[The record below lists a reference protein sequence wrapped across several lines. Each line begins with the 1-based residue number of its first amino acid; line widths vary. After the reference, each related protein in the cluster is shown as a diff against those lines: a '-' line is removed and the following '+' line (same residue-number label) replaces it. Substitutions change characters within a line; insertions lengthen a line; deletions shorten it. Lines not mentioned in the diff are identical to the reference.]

1 MTIKYVYSFGDG
13 QAEGNGAMKDTLGG
27 KGAGLA
33 EMSAAALPVPPGF
46 TVTTEACAVYERNDS
61 LSVEIENEIEAALVQ
76 LENLRGERLGD
87 ETRPLLVAVRS
98 GARDSM
104 PGMMDTILNLGL
116 NDRTVEAL
124 ARRTNNARFAWDCY
138 RRLIQMFGDVVLG
151 VPKREFEGALAAL
164 KNKRAVSSDTEL
176 AAEDLR
182 ELVGVYKRIVADA
195 TGGEFPTEPREQLR
209 QARDAVFRSWNN
221 DRAVHYRRMN
231 NISAALGTAVNVQAM
246 VFGNTGDR
254 SGTGVGFTRNP
265 ATGAKEIYGEFLINA
280 QGEDVVAGIRTPLPL
295 AQLAEIMSDVF
306 NQLKTITDR
315 LEIHYKDVQDFEF
328 TIQENELFMLQT
340 RSGKRTGLAAIRIAC
355 EMVDENILTP
365 DEALVRIEPNL
376 LDQLLHPMFDPAEK
390 QKFHVVARGIASS
403 PGAAA
408 GEIVFTADK
417 AVKLAAEGKKVLL
430 VREETSPDDIAGMEA
445 SEGFLTAFGGQTS
458 HAAVV
463 GRQMGKPAIVG
474 CAALHIDEAN
484 NILTVAGF
492 DTAAE
497 TTVLREGDE
506 LSIDGTT
513 GEVILGKVPTALS
526 EILQVVQGEMR
537 ESESESF
544 RHLKRVLKWADAV
557 KKLGVRANADIPR
570 DAYVARCFGAKGI
583 GLCRT
588 EHMFFAADRL
598 TVVQK
603 MILSAARGRE
613 GILKINEL
621 EARDARN
628 SSGKIKD
635 ELAAARDF
643 YGEHVDKYLG
653 ALAELLP
660 MQREDFAGLFRE
672 MTGLPVTIRLLDPPL
687 HEFLPNR
694 DGLLD
699 QLRDAQGDGRHQW
712 AAELEKLLRHIDA
725 LAETNPMLGHRG
737 VRLGITYPEITEM
750 QIRAICEAAC
760 DVTEEGLQ
768 AIPEIMVPLVGATN
782 ELALQR
788 ATIERTA
795 ENVFSERKMRVEY
808 LIGTMIELPRAALL
822 ADRIAEHADFFSFG
836 TNDLTQTTF
845 GLSRDDAGAI
855 IRAYQLLGVYEQDPF
870 VVLDRAGVGQLVKM
884 GAERGRS
891 VRPDLKVGIC
901 GEHGGEPSSVAF
913 CHEIGLD
920 YVSCSPYRIPI
931 ARLAAARAVLVEEKN
946 GSSTNKKSRANNL

>member
-1 MTIKYVYSFGDG
+1 MTIKYVYSFGG
-13 QAEGNGAMKDTLGG
+13 GRAEGTGAMKDTLGG

-46 TVTTEACAVYERNDS
+46 TVTTEACAVYERNGS
-61 LSVEIENEIEAALVQ
+61 LPIETETEIEAAL
-76 LENLRGERLGD
+76 LELEDLRGERLGD
-87 ETRPLLVAVRS
+87 EERPLLVAVRS

-124 ARRTNNARFAWDCY
+124 ARRTGNTRFAWDSY
-138 RRLIQMFGDVVLG
+138 RRLIQMFGDVVLD
-151 VPKREFEGALAAL
+151 VPKREFEHALAAL
-164 KNKRAVSSDTEL
+164 KKKRGAESDTEL
-176 AAEDLR
+176 NAEDWQA
-182 ELVGVYKRIVADA
+182 LVGTYKQIVEEA
-195 TGGEFPTEPREQLR
+195 TGEEFPTDPREQLR

-246 VFGNTGDR
+246 VFGNMGET

-295 AQLAEIMSDVF
+295 SKLAEMMPEVF

-365 DEALVRIEPNL
+365 DEALMRIEPNL
-376 LDQLLHPMFDPAEK
+376 LDQLLHPMFDPLEK
-390 QKFHVVARGIASS
+390 QKFHTVARGIASS

-408 GEIVFTADK
+408 GEIVFTAEK
-417 AVKLAAEGKKVLL
+417 AVKLAREGKSVLL

-463 GRQMGKPAIVG
+463 GRQMGKPAVVG
-474 CAALHIDEAN
+474 CSALHINEAN
-484 NILTVAGF
+484 NTLTVAGF

-513 GEVILGKVPTALS
+513 GEVILGRVPTALS
-526 EILQVVQGEMR
+526 EILQVVQGAMR

-544 RHLKRVLKWADAV
+544 QMLKRVLKWADDV

-570 DAYVARCFGAKGI
+570 DAYTARCLGAKGI

-598 TVVQK
+598 PVVQK
-603 MILSAARGRE
+603 MILSAAHGRE
-613 GILKINEL
+613 GILKIKEIEAQAARNNSSKIKNEL
-621 EARDARN
+621 TSAH
-628 SSGKIKD
+628 
-635 ELAAARDF
+635 DF
-643 YGEHVDKYLG
+643 YDEHINKYLG
-653 ALAELLP
+653 ALAQLLP

-694 DGLLD
+694 EGLLD
-699 QLRDAQGDGRHQW
+699 QLRDAQADGRHQW
-712 AAELEKLLRHIDA
+712 AAELEKLLHHVDA

-750 QIRAICEAAC
+750 QNRAICEAAC
-760 DVTEEGLQ
+760 DIQEEGLQ
-768 AIPEIMVPLVGATN
+768 AIPEIMVPLVGAT
-782 ELALQR
+782 
-788 ATIERTA
+788 IERTA
-795 ENVFSERKMRVEY
+795 ETVFAERKMRVEY

-870 VVLDRAGVGQLVKM
+870 VVLDREGVGQLVKM
-884 GAERGRS
+884 GAERGRA

-901 GEHGGEPSSVAF
+901 GEHGGEPSSVSF

-931 ARLAAARAVLVEEKN
+931 ARLAAARAALLEEEN
-946 GSSTNKKSRANNL
+946 GFSVNKKSLANNS

>member
-1 MTIKYVYSFGDG
+1 MTKYVYSFGNG
-13 QAEGNGAMKDTLGG
+13 QAEGNGTLKDLLGG
-27 KGAGLA
+27 KGSGLA
-33 EMSAAALPVPPGF
+33 EMTNAKLPVPPGF
-46 TVTTEACAVYERNDS
+46 TITTEACAVYEKNGL
-61 LSVEIENEIEAALVQ
+61 LSAEMESEIESALGE

-87 ETRPLLVAVRS
+87 QERPLLVSVRS

-116 NDRTVEAL
+116 NDSTVEAL
-124 ARRTNNARFAWDCY
+124 AKRTDNARFAWDSY
-138 RRLIQMFGDVVLG
+138 RRFIQMFGDVVLD
-151 VPKREFEGALAAL
+151 VPKREFEHALADL
-164 KNKRAVSSDTEL
+164 KNKRDVVSDT
-176 AAEDLR
+176 DLNVDDWR
-182 ELVGVYKRIVADA
+182 ELVETYKRIVLEA
-195 TGGEFPTEPREQLR
+195 TGEEFPQEPREQLR
-209 QARDAVFRSWNN
+209 EARDAVFRSWNN
-221 DRAVHYRRMN
+221 ERAVHYRRMN
-231 NISAALGTAVNVQAM
+231 NISKALGTAVNVQAM
-246 VFGNTGDR
+246 VFGNMGET

-295 AQLAEIMSDVF
+295 RQLAETMPEVF

-355 EMVDENILTP
+355 EMVDENILSP
-365 DEALVRIEPNL
+365 NEALMRIDPVL
-376 LDQLLHPMFDPAEK
+376 LDQLLHPMFDPTEK

-408 GEIVFTADK
+408 GEIVFTAEK
-417 AVKLAAEGKKVLL
+417 AVKFARQGKKVLL

-463 GRQMGKPAIVG
+463 GRQMGKPAVVG
-474 CAALHIDEAN
+474 CSALRIDEVN
-484 NILTVAGF
+484 NTLTVTGF
-492 DTAAE
+492 DTAAD
-497 TTVLREGDE
+497 TVVLHEGDN

-513 GEVILGKVPTALS
+513 GEVILGKVPTAPS
-526 EILQVVQGEMR
+526 EILQVVQGELP
-537 ESESESF
+537 ESESKSYQMLV
-544 RHLKRVLKWADAV
+544 HVLEWADEV
-557 KKLGVRANADIPR
+557 KRLGVRANADIPR
-570 DAYVARCFGAKGI
+570 DARVARRFGAKGI

-588 EHMFFAADRL
+588 EHMFFASERL
-598 TVVQK
+598 SVVQQ
-603 MILSAARGRE
+603 MILSAGRGRE
-613 GILKINEL
+613 GILKINEI
-621 EARDARN
+621 EAQLAR
-628 SSGKIKD
+628 SGAGKFKED
-635 ELAAARDF
+635 LAAAHDF
-643 YGEHVDKYLG
+643 YDEYIDKYLG
-653 ALAELLP
+653 ALKQLLP

-672 MTGLPVTIRLLDPPL
+672 MNGLPVTIRLLDPPL
-687 HEFLPNR
+687 HEFLPSR
-694 DGLLD
+694 EGLVD
-699 QLRDAQGDGRHQW
+699 QLNDTRADGRYKW
-712 AAELEKLLRHIDA
+712 AAELETLLQHIDE

-737 VRLGITYPEITEM
+737 VRLGITYPEITET

-760 DVTEEGLQ
+760 DVEEEGLK
-768 AIPEIMVPLVGATN
+768 AIPEIMVPLVGTTN

-795 ENVFSERKMRVEY
+795 EAVFAERGRKIEY

-822 ADRIAEHADFFSFG
+822 ADKIAEHADFFSFG

-845 GLSRDDAGAI
+845 GLSRDDAGTI

-870 VVLDRAGVGQLVKM
+870 VVLDREGVGQLLQT
-884 GAERGRS
+884 GTERGRG
-891 VRPDLKVGIC
+891 VRPNLKVGIC
-901 GEHGGEPSSVAF
+901 GEHGGEPSSVRF

-931 ARLAAARAVLVEEKN
+931 ARLAAARAVLFNN
-946 GSSTNKKSRANNL
+946 G